1 MKILAIG
8 GGSMGRR
15 RLRDLIYLNVG
26 EVILFE
32 PVPERCAETAA
43 FFGVR
48 GFTNFDEALAQN
60 PGAIT
65 ISTPPAL
72 HEGYVR
78 KAMELGLHV
87 FAEVPFV
94 FTVEA
99 LTEIADKARSYDAVL
114 GVSHTIRYYPPYRII
129 HDALRDGVI
138 GKPLYLEYSLGN
150 HLADWHSYENYRNYY
165 ASDVRLGGAGMDMI
179 LHELSPIQ
187 WWMGDIESVY
197 ARLSKV
203 SSLEITGPDNHDVL
217 LFFASGA
224 RGFFHHDVI
233 ERGTIGRH
241 IRIAG
246 EDGTLEWHQNL
257 PTIRV
262 YDGKQN
268 REYPFHKARDWHSAL
283 EASREMSGILS
294 RQRSESGQPPSAE
307 APSFTYES
315 CYLREMRHFLE
326 AAKGKHPYTM
336 TNIKEELQ
344 TVRTFHAI
352 VASSEMKRELSV
364 EESLAKGA

>member
-15 RLRDLIYLNVG
+15 RLRDLTYLNVG

-32 PVPERCAETAA
+32 PVAERCTETAA
-43 FFGVR
+43 AFGVR
-48 GFTNFDEALAQN
+48 GFTNLDEALAQR
-60 PGAIT
+60 PTVMT

-72 HEGYVR
+72 HEEYVR
-78 KAMELGLHV
+78 KAMELGMHV

-94 FTVEA
+94 FDARA
-99 LTEIADKARSYDAVL
+99 LAEIAAKAPSYDGVL
-114 GVSHTIRYYPPYRII
+114 GVSHTIRYYPPFRII
-129 HDALRDGVI
+129 HDILKDGVI

-187 WWMGDIESVY
+187 WWMEDIESVY
-197 ARLSKV
+197 ACLSKV
-203 SSLEITGPDNHDVL
+203 SSLEINGPDNHDVL
-217 LFFASGA
+217 LSFTGGA

-262 YDGKQN
+262 FEGKQN
-268 REYPFHKARDWHSAL
+268 REFPFHEARDWDSAL
-283 EASREMSGILS
+283 EASREMTGILS
-294 RQRSESGQPPSAE
+294 RQVSKSGQPPSAE

-315 CYLREMRHFLE
+315 CYLREMRHFLDATE
-326 AAKGKHPYTM
+326 DKHPYTM
-336 TNIKEELQ
+336 TSINEELQ
-344 TVRTFHAI
+344 TVKAFHAI
-352 VASSEMKRELSV
+352 VESSRMKLELPV
-364 EESLAKGA
+364 ERSLAKRA